1 MDINIENLLDDA
13 VAKGGEGSEFL
24 KLIRELMVLPRYLN
38 EDLAEARQLFRFA
51 THEFA
56 ARTMVR
62 TMAAEFEAKL
72 YLLQQLLLQLHR
84 KDSINLKPEEI
95 VLLQGQTYAIG
106 HGGKVI
112 SSPKFLKFQDSL
124 LFTAHVWS
132 RCYKHTVF
140 ANTSD
145 PRWQHV
151 LTYLKVRNRLM
162 HPKQRADL
170 DISEAE
176 IESLNRAQDWLRE
189 YFQSFFNP
197 IKQADDGA

>member
-1 MDINIENLLDDA
+1 MDTNIEELLDEA

-24 KLIRELMVLPRYLN
+24 KLIRELLVLPRYLN
-38 EDLAEARQLFRFA
+38 EDLAEARELFRFA
-51 THEFA
+51 TPEFA

-84 KDSINLKPEEI
+84 KSSLDLKPEEI
-95 VLLQGQTYAIG
+95 VLLQGKTYAIG
-106 HGGKVI
+106 HGGKVT
-112 SSPKFLKFQDSL
+112 SSPKFLKLQDSL
-124 LFTAHVWS
+124 LFTARVWS
-132 RCYKHTVF
+132 RCNKQAVF

-151 LTYLKVRNRLM
+151 ITYLKVRNRLM
-162 HPKQRADL
+162 HPKQRADI

-189 YFQSFFNP
+189 YFQSFFSTLE
-197 IKQADDGA
+197 QADDEL

>member
-1 MDINIENLLDDA
+1 MDIDIEDLLDEA
-13 VAKGGEGSEFL
+13 VAKGGEGSDFL
-24 KLIRELMVLPRYLN
+24 KLIREMMFLPRHLN
-38 EDLAEARQLFRFA
+38 EDLAEARELFRF
-51 THEFA
+51 TTPEFA

-72 YLLQQLLLQLHR
+72 YLLQQLLLQMNR
-84 KDSINLKPEEI
+84 KGSINLKPEEI

-124 LFTAHVWS
+124 LFTARVWS
-132 RCYKHTVF
+132 HCYKHTVF
-140 ANTSD
+140 ANISD

-170 DISEAE
+170 DISEVE
-176 IESLNRAQDWLRE
+176 IDSLNRAQDWLRE
-189 YFQSFFNP
+189 YFQSFFSP
-197 IKQADDGA
+197 IEQTDDEV